1 MKKSIQRIV
10 RTVIAATLSLAIM
23 GAGSSAFAAE
33 SAFSQWK
40 TDDWTEAAENG
51 TPILKSQPGKS
62 INVLYLK
69 GKAAGNK
76 LSFDIRVDNHQY
88 LIHISEPTETVL
100 DLVCRR
106 LLEIKKVK

>member
-40 TDDWTEAAENG
+40 TDDWTEATENG

-69 GKAAGNK
+69 GKATGNK
-76 LSFDIRVDNHQY
+76 LSFDIRVDN
-88 LIHISEPTETVL
+88 SFGSGDWAMMAPTATSAPA
-100 DLVCRR
+100 RATS
-106 LLEIKKVK
+106 